1 MSLLSR
7 LFGTADPGYMPYAH
21 RSPEGLCARWVQ
33 WGAASNIAWNPIA
46 DKTGARAGAKQ
57 PDDVWFLAGCFG
69 GSVERT
75 CVVPA
80 NKELFFPAFNI
91 WASAKHQLPDP
102 SKVSGYLKIDG
113 EDVNLDRIYTQ
124 QPFVVKGAWGNPVT
138 ESIMKKNMFVGGLWK
153 LVPPLEPGEHEIY
166 FGGSNGEGF
175 TIDVTYKMIVNEP
188 PR

>member
-1 MSLLSR
+1 VSLLSR
-7 LFGTADPGYMPYAH
+7 LMGAVDSGYMPYSH

-46 DKTGARAGAKQ
+46 DKTGARASAKQ

-69 GSVERT
+69 GSVTRT
-75 CVVPA
+75 CTVPA

-102 SKVSGYLKIDG
+102 SKISGYLHIDG
-113 EDVNLDRIYTQ
+113 EDITLERTYTD
-124 QPFVVKGAWGNPVT
+124 QPFIVKGAWGNPVT
-138 ESIMKKNMFVGGLWK
+138 ESIMSKNMFVGGLWK
-153 LVPPLEPGEHEIY
+153 LVPPLAPGEHDIR

-175 TIDVTYKMIVNEP
+175 SIDVTYKLTVNTEY
-188 PR
+188 